1 MIFICMSGAS
11 GAIYGIKLLKFL
23 RSRDIETALCISENA
38 KKIIEIET
46 PYSLEEVKKLSN
58 YYYENDDLLSPFSSG
73 SNLFDDA
80 VIVPS
85 SMKTIGSIANGIY
98 SNLTNRVAHI
108 CLKEGRKLLL
118 VPRETPLSLI
128 DLKNLLIMKEAGAT
142 VLPASP
148 GFYGHPKSIDDL
160 VNFIVGKILDQL
172 GIENNLLKRWNS
184 ERFVE

>member
-1 MIFICMSGAS
+1 MIFICMTGAS

-23 RSRDIETALCISENA
+23 RSRDIEVALCISENA
-38 KKIIEIET
+38 KKIIGIET
-46 PYSLEEVKKLSN
+46 SYSVEEMKKLSN
-58 YYYENDDLLSPFSSG
+58 YYYENDDFSCPFSSG
-73 SNLFDDA
+73 SNLFDEA
-80 VIVPS
+80 VIIPS

-98 SNLTNRVAHI
+98 SNLTTRIAHI

-128 DLKNLLIMKEAGAT
+128 DLKNLLIVKEAGAV

-148 GFYGHPKSIDDL
+148 GFYGRLESIDDL

-172 GIENNLLKRWNS
+172 RIENNLIKRWNS